1 MFLEKLYYIDITSFL
16 EIDVAY
22 CTETDITNTIAQSLT
37 SATAQ
42 TTDGLGTLSNL
53 MNVGKVLDN
62 NLVSSS
68 IIDYY
73 IQLADSEI
81 DGGLSELYQTPF
93 CETVDFETI
102 TYSAMDEYNDSIVLE
117 KPCPL
122 AAGDIVLLKYRT
134 VEERHE
140 IDEVLTPSTF
150 STVSEV
156 QYLFPEDT
164 RILRVTYPKPI
175 RFISARLASANIY
188 DKYFSAESSPNVS
201 GFGEKLRELGYAR
214 INEILNGSTILH
226 GAHRIG
232 RRFFNPNL
240 VDQYSLPTGGTIS
253 KDYKQIK

>member
-1 MFLEKLYYIDITSFL
+1 MG
-16 EIDVAY
+16 Y
-22 CTETDITNTIAQSLT
+22 CTQTDITNTIAQSLT

-53 MNVGKVLDN
+53 LNVGKVLDN
-62 NLVSSS
+62 NLVTEN

-81 DGGLSELYQTPF
+81 DGGLSELYETPF
-93 CETVDFETI
+93 CEKVDFETA

-122 AAGDIVLLKYRT
+122 AAGDIVLLKYGSI
-134 VEERHE
+134 EERHE
-140 IDEVLTPSTF
+140 IEDVLTPSTF
-150 STVSEV
+150 STVAEI

-164 RILRVTYPKPI
+164 RVLRVTYPKPI

-201 GFGEKLRELGYAR
+201 NFGEKLRELAYAR
-214 INEILNGSTILH
+214 LNDILNGTIILH

-232 RRFFNPNL
+232 RRFYNPNL

-253 KDYKQIK
+253 KDYRQVK